1 MMMMNIREVE
11 LQLHSNYTSLQ
22 APPVKLLVENIRPFE
37 GHYSAKTDPI
47 LMIDTSKHIYS
58 SRRKRLAWSL
68 CVILMRL
75 GLVFNQRFGIEIVVK
90 VEK

>member
-1 MMMMNIREVE
+1 MGVINELC
-11 LQLHSNYTSLQ
+11 LQLHFTTSTPLQ
-22 APPVKLLVENIRPFE
+22 LLDENIRPFE

-47 LMIDTSKHIYS
+47 LMIDTSKHIYL

-75 GLVFNQRFGIEIVVK
+75 GLVFNQRFGIEIIVK